1 MCKFCDEKGL
11 PCLLC
16 GAATMRHQFDRR
28 RCGACAYANR
38 PTREWPVF
46 RFCPYCG
53 RDLGNK
59 TSEDTEEGKQEDKEM
74 ERYTWTADQ
83 DEVIRGM
90 ILEGK
95 TVADICDRMGC
106 TDTQLKNH
114 VAVVRRR
121 DPSFPTLCGEVKGE
135 RFVLASSEAAEV
147 MSGEPRQIVVG
158 SAGEGTVEPIVE
170 PSKTEE
176 KKADLNPLEKQ
187 MADIIAE
194 QKETIDNLRVELE
207 TEQEARELEAEA
219 YRNETKR
226 LTDLVNSLKGTV
238 SAQGDELAAKDKLIE
253 KVYGDLEEARKARD
267 GALEELEQTLEQMRS
282 GEIGPQKAAAEIRP
296 APLSD
301 EFLKLNE
308 ELCKA
313 MDEVAN
319 LSDAQHERDEVIFAM
334 AKAIFLGPKEVLL
347 A

>member
-1 MCKFCDEKGL
+1 
-11 PCLLC
+11 
-16 GAATMRHQFDRR
+16 
-28 RCGACAYANR
+28 
-38 PTREWPVF
+38 
-46 RFCPYCG
+46 
-53 RDLGNK
+53 
-59 TSEDTEEGKQEDKEM
+59 M

-90 ILEGK
+90 IMEGK

-135 RFVLASSEAAEV
+135 RFVLASSEAAAV
-147 MSGEPRQIVVG
+147 LSGEPQQIVVG
-158 SAGEGTVEPIVE
+158 PADEGTVEPIVE
-170 PSKTEE
+170 TTEAEE
-176 KKADLNPLEKQ
+176 KKASLNPLEKE

-194 QKETIDNLRVELE
+194 NTKTIENLRVELE
-207 TEQEARELEAEA
+207 TEKESRELEAEA
-219 YRNETKR
+219 YQNEIER
-226 LTDLVNSLKGTV
+226 LKGQVKALKETV
-238 SAQGDELAAKDKLIE
+238 RAQGDEMEGKDETIK
-253 KVYGDLEEARKARD
+253 KVYGDLEEARKVRD
-267 GALEELEQTLEQMRS
+267 AALMELERLKTCA
-282 GEIGPQKAAAEIRP
+282 IGTQKAAAEIQP
-296 APLSD
+296 DPLAG

>member
-1 MCKFCDEKGL
+1 
-11 PCLLC
+11 
-16 GAATMRHQFDRR
+16 MRNKFDRG
-28 RCGACAYANR
+28 RCGKCASANR
-38 PTREWPVF
+38 PPREWPVF

-59 TSEDTEEGKQEDKEM
+59 TSEETEGEKQEDKEM

-135 RFVLASSEAAEV
+135 RFVLASSEDAAV
-147 MSGEPRQIVVG
+147 MSGEPGQIVVG
-158 SAGEGTVEPIVE
+158 PADEGTVEPIEE
-170 PSKTEE
+170 PETQE
-176 KKADLNPLEKQ
+176 KKAELNPLEKE
-187 MADIIAE
+187 MGDIIAE

-207 TEQEARELEAEA
+207 TEQESRELEAEA
-219 YRNETKR
+219 YRNEIKR
-226 LTDLVNSLKGTV
+226 LQDLVNALRGTV
-238 SAQGDELAAKDKLIE
+238 SAQGDELAAKDKLI
-253 KVYGDLEEARKARD
+253 K
-267 GALEELEQTLEQMRS
+267 
-282 GEIGPQKAAAEIRP
+282 
-296 APLSD
+296 
-301 EFLKLNE
+301 KLYE
-308 ELCKA
+308 
-313 MDEVAN
+313 
-319 LSDAQHERDEVIFAM
+319 ERDEARGGRDEATRSDLLRDAHDQLRDVMDQVMDLNAEVHKRDELIVAM
-334 AKAIFLGPKEVLL
+334 AKAIFLGEKEVIL

>member
-1 MCKFCDEKGL
+1 MIGCEFCDEKGL

-16 GAATMRHQFDRR
+16 GAATMRHQFDRG
-28 RCGACAYANR
+28 RCGSCASANR
-38 PTREWPVF
+38 PQREWPVF

-59 TSEDTEEGKQEDKEM
+59 TPRRTPRKEKQEETDM
-74 ERYTWTADQ
+74 ERYIWTADQ

-135 RFVLASSEAAEV
+135 RFVLASSEATEV
-147 MSGEPRQIVVG
+147 LSGEPQQIVVG
-158 SAGEGTVEPIVE
+158 PADEGTVEPIE
-170 PSKTEE
+170 ETETQE
-176 KKADLNPLEKQ
+176 KKAELNPLEKQ

-194 QKETIDNLRVELE
+194 QKETIDNMRVELE
-207 TEQEARELEAEA
+207 TEQEARELEAAA

-226 LTDLVNSLKGTV
+226 LTDLVKELRGTV

-267 GALEELEQTLEQMRS
+267 GALEELEQMRS
-282 GEIGPQKAAAEIRP
+282 GEIGTQKAAAEIQP
-296 APLSD
+296 DPLAE
-301 EFLKLNE
+301 EFLKLND

>member
-1 MCKFCDEKGL
+1 MCEFCDEKGL

-16 GAATMRHQFDRR
+16 GAATMRHQFDRG
-28 RCGACAYANR
+28 RCGSCASANR
-38 PTREWPVF
+38 PPREWPVF

-59 TSEDTEEGKQEDKEM
+59 TSEETEEEKQEEKEM
-74 ERYTWTADQ
+74 ERYKWTADQ

-121 DPSFPTLCGEVKGE
+121 DQSFPTLCGEVKGE

-147 MSGEPRQIVVG
+147 LSGEPRQIMVEP
-158 SAGEGTVEPIVE
+158 ADEGAVEPIVE
-170 PSKTEE
+170 TTEAEE
-176 KKADLNPLEKQ
+176 KKASLNPLEKE
-187 MADIIAE
+187 MGDIVAE

-207 TEQEARELEAEA
+207 TEQEARELEAAA
-219 YRNETKR
+219 YRNEIKR
-226 LTDLVNSLKGTV
+226 LTDLVDSLKGTV
-238 SAQGDELAAKDKLIE
+238 SAQVDEMAAKDKLIKKLYE
-253 KVYGDLEEARKARD
+253 ERDEARRGRD
-267 GALEELEQTLEQMRS
+267 EATRIDLLHDAHDQLR
-282 GEIGPQKAAAEIRP
+282 
-296 APLSD
+296 D
-301 EFLKLNE
+301 V
-308 ELCKA
+308 
-313 MDEVAN
+313 MDEVVDLKAEVH
-319 LSDAQHERDEVIFAM
+319 DRDELIVAM
-334 AKAIFLGPKEVLL
+334 AKAIFLGKKEVLP

>member
-16 GAATMRHQFDRR
+16 GEATMRYQFDRR
-28 RCGACAYANR
+28 RCGSCANANR
-38 PTREWPVF
+38 PPREWPVF

-59 TSEDTEEGKQEDKEM
+59 TSEETEEEKQEDKEM
-74 ERYTWTADQ
+74 ERYIWTADQ

-147 MSGEPRQIVVG
+147 LSGEPRQIIVEP
-158 SAGEGTVEPIVE
+158 ADEGTVEPIEE
-170 PSKTEE
+170 PETQE
-176 KKADLNPLEKQ
+176 KKAELNPLEKE
-187 MADIIAE
+187 MGDIIAE

-207 TEQEARELEAEA
+207 TEQEARNLEAEA
-219 YRNETKR
+219 YRNEIKR
-226 LTDLVNSLKGTV
+226 LQDLVNALRGTV
-238 SAQGDELAAKDKLIE
+238 SAQGDELAAKDKLIK
-253 KVYGDLEEARKARD
+253 KVYGDLDRARIERDEAQNLLRLQQENDETEWATPEEERALANGIIDAQRKELAS
-267 GALEELEQTLEQMRS
+267 AL
-282 GEIGPQKAAAEIRP
+282 
-296 APLSD
+296 D
-301 EFLKLNE
+301 E
-308 ELCKA
+308 A
-313 MDEVAN
+313 AN
-319 LSDAQHERDEVIFAM
+319 LSDMLHERDEVIFAM
-334 AKAIFLGPKEVLL
+334 AKAIFMGPKEVLL

>member
-1 MCKFCDEKGL
+1 
-11 PCLLC
+11 
-16 GAATMRHQFDRR
+16 
-28 RCGACAYANR
+28 
-38 PTREWPVF
+38 
-46 RFCPYCG
+46 
-53 RDLGNK
+53 
-59 TSEDTEEGKQEDKEM
+59 M
-74 ERYTWTADQ
+74 ERYIWTADQ

-121 DPSFPTLCGEVKGE
+121 DPSFPTLCGEIKGE
-135 RFVLASSEAAEV
+135 RFVLASSEAAAV
-147 MSGEPRQIVVG
+147 MSGEPGQIVMG
-158 SAGEGTVEPIVE
+158 PADEGTVEPIEE
-170 PSKTEE
+170 PETQE
-176 KKADLNPLEKQ
+176 KKAELNPLEKQ

-194 QKETIDNLRVELE
+194 QKETIDNLRIDLE
-207 TEQEARELEAEA
+207 TEQESRELEGKA
-219 YRNETKR
+219 YRNEIER
-226 LTDLVNSLKGTV
+226 LTDQINALKGTV
-238 SAQGDELAAKDKLIE
+238 SAQGDEMAAKDKLIE
-253 KVYGDLEEARKARD
+253 KVYGDLEEARKSRD
-267 GALEELEQTLEQMRS
+267 GALEELEQMRS
-282 GEIGPQKAAAEIRP
+282 GEIGTQKAGAEIQP
-296 APLSD
+296 EPLAE

>member
-1 MCKFCDEKGL
+1 
-11 PCLLC
+11 
-16 GAATMRHQFDRR
+16 
-28 RCGACAYANR
+28 
-38 PTREWPVF
+38 
-46 RFCPYCG
+46 
-53 RDLGNK
+53 
-59 TSEDTEEGKQEDKEM
+59 M
-74 ERYTWTADQ
+74 ERYIWTADQ

-135 RFVLASSEAAEV
+135 RFVLASAEAAAV
-147 MSGEPRQIVVG
+147 TSGEHGQIVVG
-158 SAGEGTVEPIVE
+158 PADEGTVEPIE
-170 PSKTEE
+170 ETTEAEE
-176 KKADLNPLEKQ
+176 KKAELNPLEKE
-187 MADIIAE
+187 MADIIAK
-194 QKETIDNLRVELE
+194 QKETIDNMRVELE
-207 TEQEARELEAEA
+207 TEQEARGLEEAA
-219 YRNETKR
+219 YRNEINR
-226 LTDLVNSLKGTV
+226 LQDLVNALRETV
-238 SAQGDELAAKDKLIE
+238 SAQGDEMAAKDKLIE
-253 KVYGDLEEARKARD
+253 KLYGDLEEARKARD
-267 GALEELEQTLEQMRS
+267 GALEELEQTLDQMRS
-282 GEIGPQKAAAEIRP
+282 GEIGTQKAAAEIQP
-296 APLSD
+296 DPFAD